1 MDTREIITLL
11 NKMGKVTPKA
21 YWEKNKVSLAGAPGL
36 GDDIDGSFAYIYEAV
51 KKGKIKLL
59 MEGDQIVG
67 INFDAGADTLIDDNR
82 LGKIFNDRYAPLPIE
97 YYVKTAMALVASN
110 TSVDAIIED
119 YITGN
124 AYIVISQDRVVIDV
138 YGNNIANADEKL
150 CYTED
155 VTNDLITKAQAY
167 LEEVRLEYEDDEY
180 DEYDA
185 DEYWDEEE
193 DCEED
198 CDCDCCSCDCCSDEQ
213 LPETVVIPFR
223 ELNHDISIGNIKKYL
238 RAQYGYYL
246 SGQHADPNMRF
257 DRDSQGVYVTNIHWG
272 RKK

>member
-51 KKGKIKLL
+51 KEGKIKLL
-59 MEGDQIVG
+59 VEGDQIVG

-110 TSVDAIIED
+110 TLVDTIIED

-155 VTNDLITKAQAY
+155 VAEDLINKAYAY
-167 LEEVRLEYEDDEY
+167 MEEVRLEYED
-180 DEYDA
+180 
-185 DEYWDEEE
+185 DEEE

-198 CDCDCCSCDCCSDEQ
+198 CDCDCCNCCCNDEQ

-257 DRDSQGVYVTNIHWG
+257 DRDSQAVYVTNIHWG